1 MPEELSSKRSN
12 WINGPSCLTQEMS
25 TWPIFKDINR
35 FTAKEEELIKTE
47 MGTLVVS
54 TIIAMIKK
62 LTLSVESVIDPYQ
75 YSALEKIL
83 SVTATCL

>member
-25 TWPIFKDINR
+25 TWLISKDINR

-47 MGTLVVS
+47 MRTLVVS